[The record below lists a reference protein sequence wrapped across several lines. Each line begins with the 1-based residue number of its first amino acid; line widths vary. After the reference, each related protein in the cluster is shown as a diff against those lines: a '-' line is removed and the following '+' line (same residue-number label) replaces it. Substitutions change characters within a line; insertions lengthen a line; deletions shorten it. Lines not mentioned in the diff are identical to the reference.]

1 MKVQRCKGTRD
12 LAPAEMAR
20 FRQIE
25 AAFRGCCLGWGYE
38 EVRTPTL
45 EYLHLFTST
54 GTLTPGMLGRVYSF
68 LDWDGW
74 SGERVV
80 LRPDGTIPVA
90 RFYVDAMEEK
100 KQAKLF
106 YVTNVFSFE
115 ETGKET
121 REKWQCGAELIGAG
135 STMADAELMSMALEV
150 LGRLGIKDVELRLSH
165 AGLIRALLVKLGLS
179 PREQERIFDQILD
192 GDKKALAGIKPAK
205 LEPASGLMKLFNLKG
220 KSSGL
225 LKNLK
230 VTAVRDMPELEPA
243 IDDFIRVVELI
254 ESLGY
259 AYKIDVASGRG
270 FEYYTGIIFQLFVGG
285 QKIGGG
291 GRYDAL
297 IPVLGGRDIPAS
309 GFALYADRLMS
320 LIEPQSYTG
329 ALARRILVTAEPSLT
344 KEAFKIA
351 RVLRDAGYIA
361 RLDLGTRETASL
373 GWKLEVRSKVPVFKL
388 TNLAKQT
395 RFEVAAASEVL
406 NILGK
411 EVGREDSS
419 T

>member
-1 MKVQRCKGTRD
+1 MKVQKCKGTRD
-12 LAPAEMAR
+12 LSPSEMVR

-25 AAFRGCCLGWGYE
+25 SAFRDCCLGWGYE

-90 RFYVDAMEEK
+90 RFYIDAMEEK
-100 KQAKLF
+100 GQAKLF
-106 YVTNVFSFE
+106 YVTNVFIFE

-121 REKWQCGAELIGAG
+121 REKWQCGAELIGPG
-135 STMADAELMSMALEV
+135 STIADIELMTVALEV
-150 LGRLGIKDVELRLSH
+150 LSRLGLEEVELRLSH
-165 AGLIRALLVKLGLS
+165 AGLLRAVLVKLGLS

-192 GDKKALAGIKPAK
+192 GDMKALAGLRPAGR
-205 LEPASGLMKLFNLKG
+205 EPGSGLMKLLNLKG
-220 KSSGL
+220 KSSGS
-225 LKNLK
+225 LKNLRGS
-230 VTAVRDMPELEPA
+230 AIQDMPELESA
-243 IDDFIRVVELI
+243 MDDFINIVDMVEG
-254 ESLGY
+254 LGY
-259 AYKIDVASGRG
+259 DYRIDIASGRG
-270 FEYYTGIIFQLFVGG
+270 FEYYTGVIFQLFIGG
-285 QKIGGG
+285 EKVGGG

-309 GFALYADRLMS
+309 GFALYLDRLMN
-320 LIEPQSYTG
+320 LITPQTLAG
-329 ALARRILVTAEPSLT
+329 APAQRILVRAEPLVI
-344 KEAFKIA
+344 KEGLRVA
-351 RVLRDAGYIA
+351 RILREAGYVA
-361 RLDLGTRETASL
+361 QLDLGAQEPADLR
-373 GWKLEVRSKVPVFKL
+373 WKLDVRGKAPTFVL
-388 TNLAKQT
+388 TDVVKPAK
-395 RFEVAAASEVL
+395 FELPTAGEIL
-406 NILGK
+406 TILGK

>member
-1 MKVQRCKGTRD
+1 MV
-12 LAPAEMAR
+12 R

-25 AAFRGCCLGWGYE
+25 SAFRDCCLGWGYE

-90 RFYVDAMEEK
+90 RFYIDAMEEK
-100 KQAKLF
+100 GQAKLF
-106 YVTNVFSFE
+106 YVTNVFIFE

-121 REKWQCGAELIGAG
+121 REKWQCGAELIGPG
-135 STMADAELMSMALEV
+135 STIADIELMTVALEV
-150 LGRLGIKDVELRLSH
+150 LSRLGLEEVELRLSH
-165 AGLIRALLVKLGLS
+165 AGLLRAVLVKLGLS

-192 GDKKALAGIKPAK
+192 GDMKALAGLRPAGR
-205 LEPASGLMKLFNLKG
+205 EPGSGLMKLLNLKG
-220 KSSGL
+220 KSSGS
-225 LKNLK
+225 LKNLRGS
-230 VTAVRDMPELEPA
+230 AIQDMPELESA
-243 IDDFIRVVELI
+243 MDDFINIVDMVEG
-254 ESLGY
+254 LGY
-259 AYKIDVASGRG
+259 DYRIDIASGRG
-270 FEYYTGIIFQLFVGG
+270 FEYYTGVIFQLFIGG
-285 QKIGGG
+285 EKVGGG

-309 GFALYADRLMS
+309 GFALYLDRLMN
-320 LIEPQSYTG
+320 LITPQTLAG
-329 ALARRILVTAEPSLT
+329 APAQRILVRAEPPVI
-344 KEAFKIA
+344 KEGLRVA
-351 RVLRDAGYIA
+351 RILREAGYVA
-361 RLDLGTRETASL
+361 QLDLGAQEPADLR
-373 GWKLEVRSKVPVFKL
+373 WKLDVRGKAPTFVL
-388 TNLAKQT
+388 TDVVKPAK
-395 RFEVAAASEVL
+395 FELPTAGEIL
-406 NILGK
+406 TILGK

>member
-12 LAPAEMAR
+12 LSPGEMVR

-25 AAFRGCCLGWGYE
+25 AAFRDCCLGWGYD

-90 RFYVDAMEEK
+90 RFYIDAMEEK
-100 KQAKLF
+100 GQAKLF
-106 YVTNVFSFE
+106 YITSVFIFE

-121 REKWQCGAELIGAG
+121 REKWQCGAELIGTG
-135 STMADAELMSMALEV
+135 STIADVELMTMALEV
-150 LGRLGIKDVELRLSH
+150 LSRLGLKGVELRLSH

-179 PREQERIFDQILD
+179 PKEQERIFDQILD
-192 GDKKALAGIKPAK
+192 GDMKALAGIKPAK
-205 LEPASGLMKLFNLKG
+205 REPGSGLMKLLNLKG

-230 VTAVRDMPELEPA
+230 ATAVQDMPELEPA
-243 IDDFIRVVELI
+243 MSDFINIVDLV

-259 AYKIDVASGRG
+259 DYRIDVASGRG
-270 FEYYTGIIFQLFVGG
+270 FEYYTGAIFQLFIGG
-285 QKIGGG
+285 EKVGGG

-309 GFALYADRLMS
+309 GFALYLDRLMN
-320 LIEPQSYTG
+320 LITPETLAG
-329 ALARRILVTAEPSLT
+329 APAQRILVLTEPSVV
-344 KEAFKIA
+344 KEGFSIA
-351 RVLRDAGYIA
+351 RVLREAGYVA
-361 RLDLGTRETASL
+361 ELDIGAQEPVNLR
-373 GWKLEVRSKVPVFKL
+373 WKLEVRDKPPTFILTDLIKPAEFKV
-388 TNLAKQT
+388 QT
-395 RFEVAAASEVL
+395 AGEIL
-406 NILGK
+406 NILGE
-411 EVGREDSS
+411 EVGRENSS
-419 T
+419 A